1 MPVIDII
8 FSIIVVV
15 MSVVVHE
22 VSHGLVAE
30 KLGDPTARLQGR
42 LTLNPLKHLD
52 PLGSVIL
59 PAIMAFIN
67 PKFIIGWAKPVPY
80 NPRNISHRYGDA
92 LVAGAGPL
100 SNIIL
105 VIIFGLIFRF
115 AGPLGFATVSL
126 YKLLYMIVVINCGL
140 AIFNLMPIP
149 PLDGSKILFSLLP
162 KRARAIEQF
171 LEQNVLVV
179 LIVFIFILSPIL
191 SPIILGFARL
201 ATGV

>member
-1 MPVIDII
+1 MDIVDII

-22 VSHGLVAE
+22 VSHGLVAD
-30 KLGDPTARLQGR
+30 KLGDPTARLKGR

-80 NPRNISHRYGDA
+80 NPANINHKYGDA

-100 SNIIL
+100 SNLIL
-105 VIIFGLIFRF
+105 ALVFGIIFRL
-115 AGPLGFATVSL
+115 AGPLGFGTDAL
-126 YKLLYMIVVINCGL
+126 YTFMYTIIVINCGL

-149 PLDGSKILFSLLP
+149 PLDGSKILFSFLP
-162 KRARAIEQF
+162 RRARFIEQF
-171 LEQNVLVV
+171 LEQNVLII
-179 LIVFIFILSPIL
+179 LIVFIFVISPIL
-191 SPIILGFARL
+191 SPLILLLARL